1 MRTAVAGASLMLLA
15 VGMSP
20 ATADTGS
27 VVDAVAQ
34 INTACSTSYDVLVN
48 RGGAVDG
55 PVDLVVSPGR
65 LAVGSQ
71 GAGLV
76 LDSATGTYGALS
88 DSGLSDRKRARA
100 LRYLKRSDTTH
111 WLNRGVF
118 PDQQSGWTASYEQ
131 ARDALVDIGSDCAD
145 ALAGQ
150 SFTRDGDTWRFA
162 TATVSVDGAGR
173 LGAWEEQGIERRFT
187 YAVRSIDL
195 PERTVSFARWA
206 RASQAASLNATL
218 RTLGRQI
225 ATTVS
230 ESPATVTAIA
240 EQATAVAA
248 APRAVPV
255 KVRALRKGTLLYARN
270 PYTKRYHA
278 WRVYVRGERAVARRV
293 AP

>member
-1 MRTAVAGASLMLLA
+1 MRTAVTGMSLMLLV

-20 ATADTGS
+20 ATADTGTAS
-27 VVDAVAQ
+27 DAVAQ

-48 RGGAVDG
+48 GGGAVDG

-88 DSGLSDRKRARA
+88 DSGLSVRKRARA
-100 LRYLKRSDTTH
+100 LRYLKRSDATH

-131 ARDALVDIGSDCAD
+131 ARDALLDIGSDCAD
-145 ALAGQ
+145 GLAGQ
-150 SFTRDGDTWRFA
+150 SFTRVGDTWRFA
-162 TATVSVDGAGR
+162 TATVSVDEAGR

-206 RASQAASLNATL
+206 RASQAASLNAIL

-230 ESPATVTAIA
+230 ESPATVDGHRGASHCGGGCA
-240 EQATAVAA
+240 PGGPGEGPGVAQGDPAVR
-248 APRAVPV
+248 PQPV
-255 KVRALRKGTLLYARN
+255 HEALSRLARVRTR
-270 PYTKRYHA
+270 
-278 WRVYVRGERAVARRV
+278 
-293 AP
+293 